1 MGKKNLIMG
10 KNLVLKKEEKNN
22 TNSMEDSSISSHTNN
37 QQSLN
42 SIKFKEKIDTY
53 RAKHILSMKYSELIE
68 YYQIYNNENE
78 DGTDTT
84 IDKKEMIIEILK
96 ARKLCAGYLK
106 IDSDEIEREYKSTNE
121 KRHYVKGA
129 VGLQLLP
136 SFIRNYLGHKLYDH
150 DIINSHPTIMVY
162 LSSQVNGLDN
172 GYLKE
177 YINDREQVLKK
188 NNISKNGIIELINQ
202 DNPKKQPTPWLSGFV
217 DEIKTIKEV
226 LLKTIQHSYTPNMNK
241 KNNPKSSV
249 FSQILHK
256 YETMVMKLVYDKY
269 KDAISVPMYDGFL
282 AHSIISIDE
291 LNELTTEYGVK
302 WKHKDIDSCI
312 IEPESINDLAV
323 KDYGFLKTKWEK
335 EVSFISQQNTF
346 IINANRISLS
356 NQAIINW
363 SANWTCPNTEDGKME
378 KFLPQWLSDVDRYC
392 FDTMDFYPYNK
403 DLGDDPTPKNVYN
416 TFIPFKRNK
425 IDDYNK
431 DEIPP
436 IFKEYLEKGYEDEV
450 KIEYIIKYLSHLIK
464 YPEELPEVIIVLK
477 GLEGAGKD
485 SLIKLITALIGITY
499 VFSTED
505 IDPVFGNFNGSIS
518 GKLVVQLNE
527 MEQKKFIPIQEGLKD
542 YATRQYN
549 NINEKYL
556 TARIEKNR
564 VRMILISNHYDPVL
578 PSATDRRYIILL
590 LNDLLVNN
598 REFWDK
604 FYDWLGDD
612 KEMDKL
618 YTYLLNYDISNWKP
632 KDRLITNEYRIAQY
646 NNIQPYIKYLYI
658 TLCKDIENID
668 KEIYLPCDNGE
679 YKILKSAL
687 SIELEKFYKDADYG
701 YKKKKVNEYLTGTS
715 GITKKRCASAG
726 EYYMIDVKK
735 LENTLLNSNGLKG
748 FLDFFEVSDNPF

>member
-1 MGKKNLIMG
+1 MAKK
-10 KNLVLKKEEKNN
+10 KLVVKKQENNNN
-22 TNSMEDSSISSHTNN
+22 TNIMEDSSISSYNN
-37 QQSLN
+37 NEQSLN
-42 SIKFKEKIDTY
+42 SIKFKEKIDLF
-53 RAKHILSMKYSELIE
+53 RGKHILSMKNNELIE
-68 YYQIYNNENE
+68 YYQLYNNEKE
-78 DGTDTT
+78 DGTPTI
-84 IDKKEMIIEILK
+84 IDKKEMMLEIVK

-106 IDSDEIEREYKSTNE
+106 IDSDIIEREYKSNNE
-121 KRHYVKGA
+121 KRHYVKGG

-136 SFIRNYLGHKLYDH
+136 AFIRNYLGHKLYDH
-150 DIINSHPTIMVY
+150 DIINSHPTIMLY
-162 LSSQVNGLDN
+162 LSSKVNGLDN
-172 GYLKE
+172 ECLKE
-177 YINDREQVLKK
+177 YVNDREQVLKK

-202 DNPKKQPTPWLSGFV
+202 DNPKKQPTHWLSNFV

-226 LLKTIQHSYTPNMNK
+226 LIKTIPHNYTPNMNK

-256 YETMVMKLVYDKY
+256 YETKVMKLVYDKY
-269 KDAISVPMYDGFL
+269 KNDVSVPMYDGFL
-282 AHSIISIDE
+282 SHSIISIDE
-291 LNELTTEYGVK
+291 LNELTNKYGVK
-302 WKHKDIDSCI
+302 WKHKEVDSCI
-312 IEPESINDLAV
+312 IEPDTINDLAV

-346 IINANRISLS
+346 IINANRISVS

-363 SANWTCPNTEDGKME
+363 SANWICPNTEDGKME
-378 KFLPQWLSDVDRYC
+378 KFLPQWLSDVDRHC
-392 FDTMDFYPYNK
+392 FETMDSYPYNK
-403 DLGDDPTPKNVYN
+403 DLGNDPKPKNVYN

-425 IDDYNK
+425 IDDSNI
-431 DEIPP
+431 EITP
-436 IFKEYLEKGYEDEV
+436 IFKEYLEKGYTDEV
-450 KIEYIIKYLSHLIK
+450 KIEYIIKYLSHLIQ
-464 YPEELPEVIIVLK
+464 YPEDLPEVIIVLK

-542 YATRQYN
+542 YATREYN

-564 VRMILISNHYDPVL
+564 VRQILISNHYDPVL

-598 REFWDK
+598 KEFWDK
-604 FYDWLGDD
+604 FYAWLKDS

-632 KDRLITNEYRIAQY
+632 KNRLITNEYRIAQY

-668 KEIYLPCDNGE
+668 KDIYLPYKDGE
-679 YKILKSAL
+679 YKILKRDL
-687 SIELEKFYKDADYG
+687 SIELEKFYKEADYG

-715 GITKKRCASAG
+715 GITKKRCNNAG
-726 EYYMIDVKK
+726 EYYIIDIKK
-735 LENTLLNSNGLKG
+735 LENTLLNANGLKE
-748 FLDFFEVSDNPF
+748 FLDFFDVSDVPF